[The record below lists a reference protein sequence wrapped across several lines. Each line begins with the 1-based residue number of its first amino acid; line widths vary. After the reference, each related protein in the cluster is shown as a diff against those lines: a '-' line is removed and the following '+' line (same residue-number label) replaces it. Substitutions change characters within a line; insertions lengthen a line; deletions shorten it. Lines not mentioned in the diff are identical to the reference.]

1 VDTGVFKVNKL
12 LLAGIL
18 FLFLCLPVLAY
29 GPSWQYVQD
38 IAVPEGDQ
46 PVRLML
52 PGPVLNNA
60 RFDGADLRVVENGI
74 EVPYKLYLESAEEQ
88 QQSITSIEAS
98 SVRPEYR
105 SISFDPA
112 NLFDGDT
119 TMQENAYFQVDAAV
133 DIWSAWLLVD
143 VGSSKLTSK
152 AVFTA
157 RDPDKTFNYI
167 QVEGSNDKK
176 SWVLLKSRSKAGEGT
191 VKTIHYAPAAFR
203 YIRFTFWHTGN
214 LVLNELELYGEST
227 GYLLFFA
234 HSGQMY
240 ELYYGNDLT
249 TAPEYDLSELYIS
262 ATTPMAYALGE
273 RINPEFDD
281 DPDNDGVAAPDN
293 CPFIENPDQADF
305 DNDGVGD
312 VCDNCIQ
319 VKNKDQS
326 DRDYDG
332 FGDVCDNCLDLYNP
346 NQLDKDLD
354 GIGFVCDDTDHDG
367 VLNPLDN
374 CVEGYNPGQEDT
386 NRNYIGDVC
395 EDDDNDGTHNYADNC
410 PQPNADQADI
420 DDDGIGDVCD
430 NCPTVKNRLQQ
441 DEDGDGTGDV
451 CEDADADGVFNPVDN
466 CPEVSNPDQMDWD
479 RDGFGD
485 ECDNCP
491 DHANRDQ
498 RDVDRDGIGDV
509 CDGEESRL
517 LENKMVVWGFIGL
530 AIVVI
535 GFLAFSVIR
544 NPPE

>member
-1 VDTGVFKVNKL
+1 MNKL

-18 FLFLCLPVLAY
+18 FLLLCLPVLAY

-52 PGPVLNNA
+52 SGPVLNNA

-74 EVPYKLYLESAEEQ
+74 EVPYKLYLESAEEK

-98 SVRPEYR
+98 SVRSEYR
-105 SISFDPA
+105 SISYEPA

-119 TMQENAYFQVDAAV
+119 TMQENAYFQVDATV

-143 VGSSKLTSK
+143 VGSPKLTSK
-152 AVFTA
+152 AVFIA

-176 SWVLLKSRSKAGEGT
+176 SWVLLKSRSKAGGGT
-191 VKTIHYAPAAFR
+191 VKTVQYAPASFR

-234 HSGQMY
+234 HSGQTY
-240 ELYYGNDLT
+240 ELYYGNDLA

-273 RINPEFDD
+273 RINPAFDD

-312 VCDNCIQ
+312 ACDNCIQ
-319 VKNKDQS
+319 VKNKDQN

-332 FGDVCDNCLDLYNP
+332 FGDACDNCLDLYNP

-395 EDDDNDGTHNYADNC
+395 EDDDNDGTPNYADNC
-410 PQPNADQADI
+410 PQPNADQADT
-420 DDDGIGDVCD
+420 DDDGIGDACD
-430 NCPTVKNRLQQ
+430 NCPTVKNRLQR

-466 CPEVSNPDQMDWD
+466 CPKVPNPDQMDWD